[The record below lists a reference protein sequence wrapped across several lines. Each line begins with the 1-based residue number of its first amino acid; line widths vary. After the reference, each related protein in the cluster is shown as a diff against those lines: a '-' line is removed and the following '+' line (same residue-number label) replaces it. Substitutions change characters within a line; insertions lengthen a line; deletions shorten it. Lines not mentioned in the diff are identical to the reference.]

1 LSGESWERVTKPGFS
16 SLHVNLVLPKFKV
29 EYSVELDQPLQAL
42 GMKAAFSAASA
53 DLSGIAQGLF
63 ISAAR
68 HKTFVEINEEGT
80 EAAAVTG
87 LGATLSAAPQIFDMI
102 VDRPFLF
109 FIEDAQAQTI
119 VFMGVVFDP
128 TIS

>member
-1 LSGESWERVTKPGFS
+1 MAPG
-16 SLHVNLVLPKFKV
+16 V
-29 EYSVELDQPLQAL
+29 
-42 GMKAAFSAASA
+42 
-53 DLSGIAQGLF
+53 F

-87 LGATLSAAPQIFDMI
+87 LGATLSAPREIFDMI

-109 FIEDAQAQTI
+109 FIEDTQTESI
-119 VFMGVVFDP
+119 LFMGVVFVP
-128 TIS
+128 TTS